1 MRAATLPFKIELRA
15 IEHIARASE
24 ETYCYAAKVYVDG
37 KHVAD
42 VSNDGHGGCDHQ
54 HPAKGYTHKDIEA
67 LNKRIAETYP
77 PAFEIKGK
85 PHPSDLEI
93 VCGELV
99 TAWLIGKA
107 MAKDLKRSVLF
118 VTPEQPGLRQ
128 ISLRQKGQQYLLK
141 TMCDHV
147 KGKYPGAKILNLLPH
162 DVALALYK
170 KHG

>member
-42 VSNDGHGGCDHQ
+42 VSN
-54 HPAKGYTHKDIEA
+54 A
-67 LNKRIAETYP
+67 
-77 PAFEIKGK
+77 
-85 PHPSDLEI
+85 
-93 VCGELV
+93 
-99 TAWLIGKA
+99 AWLIGKA